1 MGGKDIKNTDEYSM
15 GFKDYMKAIGPAL
28 VISAVVIGPGSIT
41 TTSTMGANYGYRMLW
56 VVVLASIAAFFY
68 QLPAIRVT
76 FNTGN
81 SIMES
86 VYVKY
91 GKKVSV
97 PFFGMMLFGTCVFQA
112 SNFIGAAMAMNY
124 LVPNISILAWTI
136 IMTLLGGILVW
147 GGKYGMLE
155 DFTKVLV
162 FLMVV
167 SFLFT
172 AIASKPSPAE
182 IMTTGFRFEIPE
194 SNWFLVLAIVATTM
208 TPDIPISLSALY
220 KNKYEIPE
228 NPAENPKLIDR
239 FKKLSKIDL
248 IVGSVITALISSAVV
263 ICAATNLNP
272 LGITVNSASDMA
284 GQLTPILGKYA
295 GILFS
300 LGLWAAA
307 FSSGMFRIE
316 LMPLLYNQA
325 SGQEADMKATRS
337 RGLML
342 LTCAVPIVI
351 VVLFGSAPASLIITA
366 QAINGV
372 LLPFICGMC
381 WKISSDKTYLGE
393 NANPKWFNIVYGII
407 FVVTCFLSLR
417 TFLSLLGII

>member
-1 MGGKDIKNTDEYSM
+1 MDEKINKNQYGMSVI
-15 GFKDYMKAIGPAL
+15 DYVKAIGPAI
-28 VISAVVIGPGSIT
+28 VISAVVVGPGSIT
-41 TTSTMGANYGYRMLW
+41 TTSTMGANYGYRMIW

-68 QLPAIRVT
+68 QMPAIRVT
-76 FNTGN
+76 FNSGN

-86 VYVKY
+86 IHIKY
-91 GKKVSV
+91 GKKLSV
-97 PFFGMMLFGTCVFQA
+97 PFFCMLLFGTCVFQA

-124 LVPNISILAWTI
+124 FVPNVSLTVWTI
-136 IMTLLGGILVW
+136 IMVILGGILVW

-155 DFTKVLV
+155 NFTKVLV
-162 FLMVV
+162 FLMVI

-172 AIASKPSPAE
+172 AVGSSPSAGE
-182 IMTTGFRFEIPE
+182 IVTTGFRFEVPDG
-194 SNWFLVLAIVATTM
+194 NWFLVLAVVATTM
-208 TPDIPISLSALY
+208 TPDIPVSLSALY
-220 KNKYEIPE
+220 KSKYSIPE
-228 NPAENPKLIDR
+228 NPADEPGLIGKLER
-239 FKKLSKIDL
+239 LSLVDL
-248 IVGSVITALISSAVV
+248 IVGCAVTAVISTSVI
-263 ICAATNLNP
+263 ICAGTNLHP
-272 LGITVNSASDMA
+272 MGITVQSASDMA
-284 GQLTPILGKYA
+284 SQLTPILGRYA

-325 SGQEADMKATRS
+325 SGQESDMKAARS
-337 RGLML
+337 RIIML
-342 LTCAVPIVI
+342 LTCASPILIVI
-351 VVLFGSAPASLIITA
+351 LFGSAPTSLIITA

-393 NANPKWFNIVYGII
+393 NANPRWFNIVYGII
-407 FVVTCFLSLR
+407 FIVTCFLALR